1 MAVKTVKLNN
11 EVEMPREGFGV
22 YQITDL
28 AKAQAAVA
36 QALALGYRL
45 IDTAQ
50 VYHNEAAVGAA
61 IKASQVPRNDI
72 FLTTKVW
79 ISNAGEKKAY
89 DSVLQSMK
97 NLQTDYLDLV
107 LIHQPYGDYYGTYR
121 ALETLYHEGKIR
133 AIGIS
138 NFAPD
143 RYVDFVKHVGVVP
156 AINQVEAH
164 VFNQQKFARKW
175 LNKYGTQIEAWSPFA
190 EGKHEFFTNTAL
202 TKIGQHYVK
211 TAAQVGL
218 RFLIQENII
227 VIPKSVHP
235 ERMAENLDV
244 WDFVLADEDM
254 EKIKHLDED
263 QTFFNDHRDPEFVE
277 ELSDIKL

>member
-97 NLQTDYLDLV
+97 NLQTRLSRLSVD
-107 LIHQPYGDYYGTYR
+107 PS
-121 ALETLYHEGKIR
+121 AL
-133 AIGIS
+133 
-138 NFAPD
+138 
-143 RYVDFVKHVGVVP
+143 
-156 AINQVEAH
+156 
-164 VFNQQKFARKW
+164 W
-175 LNKYGTQIEAWSPFA
+175 
-190 EGKHEFFTNTAL
+190 
-202 TKIGQHYVK
+202 
-211 TAAQVGL
+211 
-218 RFLIQENII
+218 
-227 VIPKSVHP
+227 
-235 ERMAENLDV
+235 
-244 WDFVLADEDM
+244 
-254 EKIKHLDED
+254 
-263 QTFFNDHRDPEFVE
+263 
-277 ELSDIKL
+277 